1 MSNFSESDL
10 IFNAMT
16 PAEQARAWEIFG
28 QLTTG
33 QISQE
38 QASQAQQQN
47 EQRAREQ
54 LNQFFGGQPAPS
66 GSGGTTTGGGS
77 SGTEPVKCEPPYVF
91 DEETQSCMLPEQ
103 IQAREQERAAEAER
117 QRQRENEKKDG
128 ETEAFGTTRNPS
140 AVFQGLAG
148 FLSSIGLGSLFRY
161 EGGRPSGW
169 LWDQIKAGIETRDEL
184 LFALEQ
190 TPEFRQ
196 RFSVIFRMRDANS
209 PYVPTAEQVLEYE
222 QDFFQLMNSAGV
234 PSWFYDSNDDA
245 QRAMETGLAITQVED
260 RLQRGFQVMQRMPSE
275 VRDVFAE
282 YYGQSAEGAMLAAIL
297 DPQKT
302 LNEIDRSVRVG
313 QIGGFGRRANFEI
326 TRAQAEQF
334 GQVPMSE
341 AEIRQGVQTAAEF
354 RPLTVE
360 TFGERQDLT
369 DTTALEAGLGGSAV
383 DRALLENRLRTRQA
397 QQAGVGGGATI
408 SGTGVTGAGVV

>member
-28 QLTTG
+28 QLSSG
-33 QISQE
+33 QLSPD
-38 QASQAQQQN
+38 QASAAQQQN
-47 EQRAREQ
+47 ELRAREQ
-54 LNQFFGGQPAPS
+54 LNQFFGG
-66 GSGGTTTGGGS
+66 GSTSGTTPPPATGATQQCGPGEVWDPETNACQLIS
-77 SGTEPVKCEPPYVF
+77 FVEQRQAERDKIAR
-91 DEETQSCMLPEQ
+91 DEE
-103 IQAREQERAAEAER
+103 AK
-117 QRQRENEKKDG
+117 QREKEK
-128 ETEAFGTTRNPS
+128 ETENPLTGSARNPN

-148 FLSSIGLGSLFRY
+148 FLNSIGLGNLFQY
-161 EGGRPSGW
+161 SGGRPSGW
-169 LWDQIKAGIETRDEL
+169 LWEQIKAGIETQDEL

-196 RFSVIFRMRDANS
+196 RFSVIFRMREANAA
-209 PYVPTAEQVLEYE
+209 YVPTASQVLEYE
-222 QDFFQLMNSAGV
+222 KDFFQLMNSAGV

-260 RLQRGFQVMQRMPSE
+260 RLQRGFQVMQRMPTE

-297 DPQKT
+297 DPKKT
-302 LNEIDRSVRVG
+302 LNEIDRSVRIG
-313 QIGGFGRRANFEI
+313 QIGGFGRRAGFEVA
-326 TRAQAEQF
+326 RLQAERF
-334 GQVPMSE
+334 GEVPMSE

-369 DTTALEAGLGGSAV
+369 DITALEAGLGGSAT

-397 QQAGVGGGATI
+397 QQVTAGGGATI
-408 SGTGVTGAGVV
+408 SGMGVTGAGVV

>member
-16 PAEQARAWEIFG
+16 PAEQARAWEIFTQVSSG
-28 QLTTG
+28 QL
-33 QISQE
+33 SQT
-38 QASQAQQQN
+38 QAQQAQQQN

-54 LNQFFGGQPAPS
+54 LNQFFGGGSTTSTTPPA
-66 GSGGTTTGGGS
+66 TTGATQQCGPGEVWDPETNACQLIS
-77 SGTEPVKCEPPYVF
+77 FVEQRQAERDKIAR
-91 DEETQSCMLPEQ
+91 DEE
-103 IQAREQERAAEAER
+103 AKRK
-117 QRQRENEKKDG
+117 EKEKELEDPR
-128 ETEAFGTTRNPS
+128 TGTTRNPN

-148 FLSSIGLGSLFRY
+148 FLNSIGLGSLFQY
-161 EGGRPSGW
+161 TDGRPSGW
-169 LWDQIKAGIETRDEL
+169 LWEQIKSGIETQDEL

-196 RFSVIFRMRDANS
+196 RFSVIFRMREANA
-209 PYVPTAEQVLEYE
+209 PYVPTASQVLEYE
-222 QDFFQLMNSAGV
+222 QGFFQLMNNAGV

-260 RLQRGFQVMQRMPSE
+260 RLQRGFLAMQRMPAE
-275 VRDVFAE
+275 VKDVFAE
-282 YYGQSAEGAMLAAIL
+282 YYGQSAENAMLAAIL
-297 DPQKT
+297 DPKKT
-302 LNEIDRSVRVG
+302 LSEIDRSVRVG
-313 QIGGFGRRANFEI
+313 QIGGFGRRAGFEVA
-326 TRAQAEQF
+326 RAQAERF
-334 GQVPMSE
+334 GEVPMSE

-369 DTTALEAGLGGSAV
+369 DVTALEAGLGGSAV
-383 DRALLENRLRTRQA
+383 DRALLENRLRTRQV